1 MTQRDDREY
10 LRWRATREREIASAG
25 QDKSIAS
32 VHRRLA
38 DEYEKRASGGPSSL
52 KAARDA

>member
-1 MTQRDDREY
+1 MTQRDDKEY
-10 LRWRATREREIASAG
+10 LRQRAAREREIASACP
-25 QDKSIAS
+25 DKSIAS

-38 DEYEKRASGGPSSL
+38 DEYEKRAGGGPSSL